1 MIYKSEKEVLCS
13 DAVCVEGG
21 KIKIKDLELFRK
33 RDVDN
38 VVDTIILSDDAHVKR
53 ICYWLAYEA
62 GIAYGVIPSSIE
74 GLYEARGKGEVSGFT
89 VPAMNLRTLTFDL
102 ARGVFRSALKINAGA
117 FIFEIAKSE
126 IGYTEQ
132 RPVEYTSVLI
142 LAAIKEG
149 YKGPIFVQGDH
160 FQVKA
165 ANYLKDKDK
174 EIDPLKTLIQEAIEA
189 GFYNIDIDSSTL
201 VDLSKET
208 INEQQ
213 RLNYELCSYFTKYI
227 RKLQPEGIEVSVGGE
242 IGEVGG
248 QNSTPEELHAF
259 MKGYL
264 IDLGEGLRG
273 ISKMSIQTGTSH
285 GGVVLPDGSI
295 AKVSI
300 DFDTLSKLSSIG
312 QKEYGLSGA
321 VQHGASTLPNEAFHQ
336 FPEVGC
342 SEIHLATQFQ
352 NIVYDYI
359 PLPLKEKIYT
369 WLNENCASER
379 KEGWTDDQFIYKT
392 RKKAL
397 GPFKKEI
404 HSLNRDMKDKIS
416 AALEEEFSFLFDQLK
431 IKDTKPIVDKY
442 IKPVAVK
449 KDKEFFLREEKDL
462 GTLEGAD

>member
-1 MIYKSEKEVLCS
+1 MIYKSEREVTCS
-13 DAVCVEGG
+13 DAICVEDGN
-21 KIKIKDLELFRK
+21 IKIKDLDLFRK
-33 RDVDN
+33 RDIDN
-38 VVDTIILSDDAHVKR
+38 IVDTMILSDSAHVKR
-53 ICYWLAYEA
+53 ICYWVVHQA
-62 GIAYGVIPSSIE
+62 GLAYGVIPSSIE
-74 GLYEARGKGEVSGFT
+74 GLYDARGSGEVSGFT
-89 VPAMNLRTLTFDL
+89 VPAMNLRTLTYDL
-102 ARGVFRSALKINAGA
+102 ARAIFRSALKINAGA
-117 FIFEIAKSE
+117 LIFEIAKSE

-132 RPVEYTSVLI
+132 RPMEYVSI
-142 LAAIKEG
+142 IMAAAIKEG

-165 ANYLKDKDK
+165 KNFLQDKDK
-174 EIDPLKTLIQEAIEA
+174 EIEPLKTLIQEAIEA

-208 INEQQ
+208 IDEQQ
-213 RLNYELCSYFTKYI
+213 RLNYEVCSLFTKYI
-227 RKLQPEGIEVSVGGE
+227 RKLQPKDIEISVGGE

-248 QNSTPEELHAF
+248 QNSTPEELKAF

-264 IDLGEGLRG
+264 NDLGNLRG

-300 DFDTLSKLSSIG
+300 DFETLSKLSDIART
-312 QKEYGLSGA
+312 EYGLSGA
-321 VQHGASTLPNEAFHQ
+321 VQHGASTLPNEAFHR

-352 NIVYDYI
+352 NIAYDYF
-359 PLPLKEKIYT
+359 PLPLKEKIYA

-379 KEGWTDDQFIYKT
+379 KEGWTDDQFVYKT

-404 HSLNRDMKDKIS
+404 HSLSRDLKDKIS
-416 AALEEEFSFLFDQLK
+416 AALEKEFSFLFDQLK
-431 IKDTKPIVDKY
+431 IKDTKPIVEKY
-442 IKPVAVK
+442 IKPVVVK
-449 KDKEFFLREEKDL
+449 KDKEFFLKEEKDL